1 MRNTTDQDLND
12 ERLHTAEP
20 SSGPMEFANGTVA
33 TPGTLTQGPAQTGGK
48 AALPRPHQAKSP
60 RQECSEMIRPVRDV
74 LDLINGKWKLPVLIA
89 LSFGD
94 KRFNELER
102 DLEGITPR
110 MLSRELRELETN
122 GLVVRQ
128 VQETIPATVTYSL
141 TDYGRS
147 LDTVIASMRA
157 WGKEHR
163 AVLFKRS

>member
-1 MRNTTDQDLND
+1 
-12 ERLHTAEP
+12 
-20 SSGPMEFANGTVA
+20 
-33 TPGTLTQGPAQTGGK
+33 
-48 AALPRPHQAKSP
+48 
-60 RQECSEMIRPVRDV
+60 MIRPVRDV

-89 LSFGD
+89 LAFGD

-163 AVLFKRS
+163 DVLFKRP